1 MPLWVYTLGRQFLD
15 EDFHVVIPYVIMLQ
29 TLAMITIPLFIGL
42 AFKHKFPKAA
52 LKFVKILKPV
62 TVIMML
68 IFIIVGIYSN
78 LYIFKLIRPIYLV
91 AGGLLPYIGYITGGL
106 VAFICRQPWT
116 RVKTIAIETGM
127 QNTKVAFLLMVN
139 SFPEPLGDI
148 AAMAPIAS
156 SMATPIPAM
165 IVTVPYLLYNRF
177 VRRYEVVSDESSDR
191 VKRDDSNGGTSPD
204 SDSVTDTELN
214 VVHDEQVVENLSSV

>member
-15 EDFHVVIPYVIMLQ
+15 DDFHVVIPYEIMLQ
-29 TLAMITIPLFIGL
+29 TLAMITIPLFVGL

-52 LKFVKILKPV
+52 VKFVKILKPV
-62 TVIMML
+62 TVVMML
-68 IFIIVGIYSN
+68 IFLVIGIISN
-78 LYIFKLIRPIYLV
+78 LYIFLLIRPIYLV
-91 AGGLLPYIGYITGGL
+91 AGGLLPYIGYVTGGL
-106 VAFICRQPWT
+106 VALLFRQPWT

-127 QNTKVAFLLMVN
+127 QNTKVAFLMMVN

-165 IVTVPYLLYNRF
+165 VVAVPYLLYNRF
-177 VRRYEVVSDESSDR
+177 VKKYETVSDENIDKINED
-191 VKRDDSNGGTSPD
+191 VPNGGTTPNPD
-204 SDSVTDTELN
+204 AEVNHNNSDK
-214 VVHDEQVVENLSSV
+214 VVENLTSV